1 MKIAVWGEELSAWV
15 ACAQLASYGNTVYL
29 AQGETEPAT
38 SQLRSEPGLL
48 SALQNASFSE
58 RLLVNEEAAIQ
69 AEVHWLSMSP
79 DAAESALE
87 LVERIASASKG
98 PLLIVNQSNFG
109 VGMCDRMQALL
120 SSDLQQ
126 VIYLPDLLQAGQAM
140 QQFVNPEALLI
151 GTESAAAKAQLLAL
165 LRPFHLGQRTIQ
177 QMTCREAEFVKY
189 AITGLLALR
198 LGYINEMAG
207 LCDQLNLD
215 MDAIRRGMSTDK
227 RIGTHY
233 LQPGCGFGGL
243 QFTQYLQG
251 LAELLTGRRGS
262 VLIDTVLAQN
272 EVNKEWPFRTIWQ
285 HYNCNLSGRKVAIW
299 GAAFKAGVADIDN
312 APALRVIDALLAQ
325 GAHICVHD
333 PEAMQAL
340 ADRYAHAPGLSLA
353 TSAYEASVGADALM
367 LLTDWPEYGSPDFP
381 RLKQAMREALII
393 DGRNLYDPQRVQQEG
408 FAYYTRGRNCLSQS
422 ASLSEQSTSEQ
433 RQPA

>member
-1 MKIAVWGEELSAWV
+1 MKISVWGNELSAWV
-15 ACAQLASYGNTVYL
+15 ARAQLASYGNTVFL
-29 AQGETEPAT
+29 ESGETEPVS

-48 SALQNASFSE
+48 AALQNAALHE
-58 RLLVNEEAAIQ
+58 RLSVNSDAALN
-69 AEVHWLSMSP
+69 AEVHWLSMAP
-79 DAAESALE
+79 DESDAALE
-87 LVERIASASKG
+87 LIERIAKNCKG
-98 PLLIVNQSNFG
+98 PLLVVNQSNFG

-120 SSDLQQ
+120 QGELQQ
-126 VIYLPDLLQAGQAM
+126 VVYLPDLLQAGQAM

-151 GTESAAAKAQLLAL
+151 GTDNPTAKARLIAL

-227 RIGTHY
+227 RLGTHY
-233 LQPGCGFGGL
+233 LQPSCGFGGL
-243 QFTQYLQG
+243 QFTRYLQG
-251 LAELLTGRRGS
+251 LAELLSGRQGS

-272 EVNKEWPFRTIWQ
+272 EVNKEWPFRTVWQ
-285 HYNCNLSGRKVAIW
+285 HYNCDLRGRKVAIW

-325 GAHICVHD
+325 GAEICVHD

-340 ADRYAHAPGLSLA
+340 SERYAGVAGISLA
-353 TSAYEASVGADALM
+353 ANAYEACTGAVALM

-381 RLKQAMREALII
+381 RLKQTMNQALII

-408 FAYYTRGRNCLSQS
+408 FAYYTRGRNCLSQD
-422 ASLSEQSTSEQ
+422 
-433 RQPA
+433 PN

>member
-1 MKIAVWGEELSAWV
+1 MKISVWGNELSAWI
-15 ACAQLASYGNTVYL
+15 ARAQLASYGNTVFL
-29 AQGETEPAT
+29 ESGETEPVS

-48 SALQNASFSE
+48 AALQNAALHE
-58 RLLVNEEAAIQ
+58 RLSVDSDAALN
-69 AEVHWLSMSP
+69 AEVHWLSMAP
-79 DAAESALE
+79 DESELALE
-87 LVERIASASKG
+87 LVAHIAKNSKG
-98 PLLIVNQSNFG
+98 PLLVVNQSNFG
-109 VGMCDRMQALL
+109 VGMCDQMQALL
-120 SSDLQQ
+120 GGELQQ
-126 VIYLPDLLQAGQAM
+126 VVYLPDLLQAGQAM

-151 GTESAAAKAQLLAL
+151 GTDNPTAKARLIAL

-233 LQPGCGFGGL
+233 LQPSCGFGGL

-251 LAELLTGRRGS
+251 LAELLSGRQGS

-272 EVNKEWPFRTIWQ
+272 EVNKEWPFRTVWQ
-285 HYNCNLSGRKVAIW
+285 HYNCDLRGRKVAIW

-325 GAHICVHD
+325 GAEICVHD
-333 PEAMQAL
+333 PDAMQAL
-340 ADRYAHAPGLSLA
+340 SERYAGVSGISLA
-353 TSAYEASVGADALM
+353 ANAYEACAGAVALM

-381 RLKQAMREALII
+381 RLKKTMNQALII

-408 FAYYTRGRNCLSQS
+408 FAYYTRGRNCLSRKPS
-422 ASLSEQSTSEQ
+422 
-433 RQPA
+433 

>member
-15 ACAQLASYGNTVYL
+15 ARAQLASYGNTVYL
-29 AQGETEPAT
+29 ASGDTEPVA

-48 SALQNASFSE
+48 SALQQASFNE
-58 RLLVNEEAAIQ
+58 RLIVDETAALA
-69 AEVHWLSMSP
+69 AEVHWLSMAP
-79 DAAESALE
+79 DQAEHALE
-87 LVERIASASKG
+87 LVTRIAKSSAG

-109 VGMCDRMQALL
+109 VGMCDRMQAQL
-120 SSDLQQ
+120 SSELQQ

-151 GTESAAAKAQLLAL
+151 GTDNSSAKARLLAL

-262 VLIDTVLAQN
+262 LLIDTVLAQN
-272 EVNKEWPFRTIWQ
+272 EVNKEWPFRTLWQ
-285 HYNCNLSGRKVAIW
+285 HYNCALHGRKIAIW

-325 GAHICVHD
+325 GAEVCVHD

-340 ADRYAHAPGLSLA
+340 AQRYPQAEKLSLA
-353 TSAYEASVGADALM
+353 TSAYEACKEADALL

-381 RLKQAMREALII
+381 RLKAAMQQALII
-393 DGRNLYDPQRVQQEG
+393 DGRNLYDPHRVQQEG
-408 FAYYTRGRNCLSQS
+408 FVYYTRGRNCLSQP
-422 ASLSEQSTSEQ
+422 ASLSEQTKT
-433 RQPA
+433 A

>member
-1 MKIAVWGEELSAWV
+1 MKITVWGNELSAWV
-15 ACAQLASYGNTVYL
+15 ARAQLASYGNTVYL
-29 AQGETEPAT
+29 ASAESEPVA
-38 SQLRSEPGLL
+38 SQLRSEHGLL
-48 SALQNASFSE
+48 AALQNAALHE
-58 RLLVNEEAAIQ
+58 RLIIDPAAAVR

-79 DAAESALE
+79 DEAETALN
-87 LVERIASASKG
+87 LVEQIAQSCEG
-98 PLLIVNQSNFG
+98 PLLVVNQGNFG

-120 SSDLQQ
+120 KGELQQ
-126 VIYLPDLLQAGQAM
+126 VVYLPDLLQAGQAM

-151 GTESAAAKAQLLAL
+151 GTDNPTAKARLIAL

-198 LGYINEMAG
+198 LGYINELAG
-207 LCDQLNLD
+207 LCDQLGLD

-233 LQPGCGFGGL
+233 LQPSCGFGGL

-251 LAELLTGRRGS
+251 LAELLSGRRGS

-272 EVNKEWPFRTIWQ
+272 EVNKEWPFRTLWQ
-285 HYNCNLSGRKVAIW
+285 HYNCDLRGRKIAIW

-325 GAHICVHD
+325 GALICLHD

-340 ADRYAHAPGLSLA
+340 SERYAGTPGLSLA
-353 TSAYEASVGADALM
+353 ANAYEACSGAVALL

-381 RLKQAMREALII
+381 RLKQAMNQALII

-408 FAYYTRGRNCLSQS
+408 FAYYTRGRNCLSRGQS
-422 ASLSEQSTSEQ
+422 
-433 RQPA
+433 

>member
-1 MKIAVWGEELSAWV
+1 MKITVWGNELSAWV
-15 ACAQLASYGNTVYL
+15 ARAQLASYGNTVYL
-29 AQGETEPAT
+29 ASAESEPVA

-48 SALQNASFSE
+48 AALQNAALHE
-58 RLLVNEEAAIQ
+58 RLIIDPAAAVR

-79 DAAESALE
+79 DEAEMALS
-87 LVERIASASKG
+87 LVGQIAQSCEG
-98 PLLIVNQSNFG
+98 PLLVVNQSNFG

-120 SSDLQQ
+120 KGELQQ
-126 VIYLPDLLQAGQAM
+126 VVYLPDLLQAGQAM

-151 GTESAAAKAQLLAL
+151 GTDNPTAKARLIAL

-198 LGYINEMAG
+198 LGYINELAG
-207 LCDQLNLD
+207 LCDQLSLD

-233 LQPGCGFGGL
+233 LQPSCGFGGL

-251 LAELLTGRRGS
+251 LAELLSGRRGS

-272 EVNKEWPFRTIWQ
+272 EVNKEWPFRTLWQ
-285 HYNCNLSGRKVAIW
+285 HYNCDLRGRTVAIW

-325 GAHICVHD
+325 GAQICVHD

-340 ADRYAHAPGLSLA
+340 SERYAGTQGLSLA
-353 TSAYEASVGADALM
+353 ANAYEACSGAVALL

-381 RLKQAMREALII
+381 RLKQTMNQALII

-408 FAYYTRGRNCLSQS
+408 FAYYTRGRNCLSRGQS
-422 ASLSEQSTSEQ
+422 
-433 RQPA
+433 

>member
-1 MKIAVWGEELSAWV
+1 MKITVWGQELSAWV
-15 ACAQLASYGNTVYL
+15 ARAQLASYGNTVYL
-29 AQGETEPAT
+29 ATGETEPVA

-48 SALQNASFSE
+48 SALQLAQFNE
-58 RLLVNEEAAIQ
+58 RLIVDEQLALT
-69 AEVHWLSMSP
+69 AEVHWFSMSP
-79 DAAESALE
+79 DDADYALE
-87 LVERIASASKG
+87 LVKTIAQTISG

-109 VGMCDRMQALL
+109 VGMCDLMQAQLG
-120 SSDLQQ
+120 SELQQ
-126 VIYLPDLLQAGQAM
+126 VVYLPDLLQAGQAM
-140 QQFVNPEALLI
+140 QQFVTPEALLI
-151 GTESAAAKAQLLAL
+151 GTDSSTAKASLLAL

-272 EVNKEWPFRTIWQ
+272 EVNKEWPFRTLWQ
-285 HYNCNLSGRKVAIW
+285 HYNCELENRRIAIW

-325 GAHICVHD
+325 GAEVCVHD

-340 ADRYAHAPGLSLA
+340 AERYPKTQKFSLA
-353 TSAYEASVGADALM
+353 TSAYDACKQADALL

-381 RLKQAMREALII
+381 RLKRSMQQALII
-393 DGRNLYDPQRVQQEG
+393 DGRNLYDPHRVQQEG
-408 FAYYTRGRNCLSQS
+408 FVYYTRGRNCLSHP
-422 ASLSEQSTSEQ
+422 ASLSEQTET
-433 RQPA
+433 A

>member
-15 ACAQLASYGNTVYL
+15 ARAQLASYGNTVYI
-29 AQGETEPAT
+29 ASGDTEPVA

-48 SALQNASFSE
+48 SALQQARFNE
-58 RLLVNEEAAIQ
+58 RLIVDEAASLA
-69 AEVHWLSMSP
+69 AEVHWLSMAP
-79 DAAESALE
+79 DQAEQALE
-87 LVERIASASKG
+87 LVTQIAKVSAG

-109 VGMCDRMQALL
+109 VGMCDRMQAQLG
-120 SSDLQQ
+120 SELQQ

-151 GTESAAAKAQLLAL
+151 GTDNSAAKARLLGL

-233 LQPGCGFGGL
+233 LQPSCGFGGL

-262 VLIDTVLAQN
+262 LLIDTVLAQN
-272 EVNKEWPFRTIWQ
+272 EVNKEWPFRTLWQ
-285 HYNCNLSGRKVAIW
+285 HYNCALRGRKVAIW

-325 GAHICVHD
+325 GAEVCVHD

-340 ADRYAHAPGLSLA
+340 AQRYSQAEKLSLA
-353 TSAYEASVGADALM
+353 TSAYEACKQADALL

-381 RLKQAMREALII
+381 RLKASMQQALII
-393 DGRNLYDPQRVQQEG
+393 DGRNLYDPHRVQQEG
-408 FAYYTRGRNCLSQS
+408 FVYYTRGRNCLSQP
-422 ASLSEQSTSEQ
+422 ASLSEQTKT
-433 RQPA
+433 A

>member
-1 MKIAVWGEELSAWV
+1 MKISVWGNELSAWV
-15 ACAQLASYGNTVYL
+15 ARAQLASYGNTVFL
-29 AQGETEPAT
+29 ESGETEPVS

-48 SALQNASFSE
+48 AALQNAALHE
-58 RLLVNEEAAIQ
+58 RLSVNSDAALN
-69 AEVHWLSMSP
+69 AEVHWLSMAP
-79 DAAESALE
+79 DESDAALE
-87 LVERIASASKG
+87 LIERIAKNCKG
-98 PLLIVNQSNFG
+98 PLLVVNQSNFG

-120 SSDLQQ
+120 QGELQQ
-126 VIYLPDLLQAGQAM
+126 VVYLPDLLQAGQAM

-151 GTESAAAKAQLLAL
+151 GTDNPTAKARLIAL

-233 LQPGCGFGGL
+233 LQPSCGFGGL

-251 LAELLTGRRGS
+251 LAELLSGRQGS

-272 EVNKEWPFRTIWQ
+272 EVNKEWPFRTVWQ
-285 HYNCNLSGRKVAIW
+285 HYNCDLRGRKVAIW

-325 GAHICVHD
+325 GAEICVHD

-340 ADRYAHAPGLSLA
+340 SERYAGVSGISLA
-353 TSAYEASVGADALM
+353 ANAYEACTGAVALM

-381 RLKQAMREALII
+381 RLKQTMNQALII

-408 FAYYTRGRNCLSQS
+408 FAYYTRGRNCLSQD
-422 ASLSEQSTSEQ
+422 
-433 RQPA
+433 PN

>member
-1 MKIAVWGEELSAWV
+1 MKISVWGNELSAWI
-15 ACAQLASYGNTVYL
+15 ARAQLASYGNTVFL
-29 AQGETEPAT
+29 ESGETEPVS

-48 SALQNASFSE
+48 AALQNAALHE
-58 RLLVNEEAAIQ
+58 RLSIDSDAAFN
-69 AEVHWLSMSP
+69 AEVHWLSMAP
-79 DAAESALE
+79 DESELALD
-87 LVERIASASKG
+87 LVARIAKNSTG
-98 PLLIVNQSNFG
+98 PLLVVNQSNFG
-109 VGMCDRMQALL
+109 VGMCDQMQALL
-120 SSDLQQ
+120 QGELQQ
-126 VIYLPDLLQAGQAM
+126 VVYLPDLLQAGQAM

-151 GTESAAAKAQLLAL
+151 GTDNPTAKARLIAL

-233 LQPGCGFGGL
+233 LQPSCGFGGL

-251 LAELLTGRRGS
+251 LAELLSGRQGS

-272 EVNKEWPFRTIWQ
+272 EVNKEWPFRTVWQ
-285 HYNCNLSGRKVAIW
+285 HYNCDLRGRKVAIW

-325 GAHICVHD
+325 GAEICAHD

-340 ADRYAHAPGLSLA
+340 SERYAGVSGISLA
-353 TSAYEASVGADALM
+353 ANAYDACAGAVALM

-381 RLKQAMREALII
+381 RLKKTMNQALII

-408 FAYYTRGRNCLSQS
+408 FAYYTRDRNCLSRKPS
-422 ASLSEQSTSEQ
+422 
-433 RQPA
+433 

>member
-1 MKIAVWGEELSAWV
+1 MKISVWGNELSAWV
-15 ACAQLASYGNTVYL
+15 ARAQLASYGNTVFL
-29 AQGETEPAT
+29 ESGETEPVS

-48 SALQNASFSE
+48 AALQNAALHE
-58 RLLVNEEAAIQ
+58 RLSVNSDAALN
-69 AEVHWLSMSP
+69 AEVHWLSMAP
-79 DAAESALE
+79 DESDAALE
-87 LVERIASASKG
+87 LIERIAKNCKG
-98 PLLIVNQSNFG
+98 PLLVVNQSNFG

-120 SSDLQQ
+120 QGELQQ
-126 VIYLPDLLQAGQAM
+126 VVYLPDLLQAGQAM

-151 GTESAAAKAQLLAL
+151 GTDNPTAKARLIAL

-177 QMTCREAEFVKY
+177 QMTRREAEFVKY

-233 LQPGCGFGGL
+233 LQPSCGFGGL

-251 LAELLTGRRGS
+251 LAELLSGRQGS

-272 EVNKEWPFRTIWQ
+272 EVNKEWPFRTVWQ
-285 HYNCNLSGRKVAIW
+285 HYNCDLRGRKVAIW

-325 GAHICVHD
+325 GAEICVHD

-340 ADRYAHAPGLSLA
+340 SERYAGVSGISLA
-353 TSAYEASVGADALM
+353 ANAYEACTGAVALM

-381 RLKQAMREALII
+381 RLKQTMNQALII

-408 FAYYTRGRNCLSQS
+408 FAYYTRGRNCLSQD
-422 ASLSEQSTSEQ
+422 
-433 RQPA
+433 PN

>member
-1 MKIAVWGEELSAWV
+1 MKISVWGNELSAWI
-15 ACAQLASYGNTVYL
+15 ARAQLASYGNTVFL
-29 AQGETEPAT
+29 ESGETEPVS

-48 SALQNASFSE
+48 AALQNAALHE
-58 RLLVNEEAAIQ
+58 RLSVDSDAALN
-69 AEVHWLSMSP
+69 AEVHWLSMAP
-79 DAAESALE
+79 DESELALE
-87 LVERIASASKG
+87 LVAHIAKNSKG
-98 PLLIVNQSNFG
+98 PLLVVNQSNFG
-109 VGMCDRMQALL
+109 VGMCDQMQALL
-120 SSDLQQ
+120 GGELQQ
-126 VIYLPDLLQAGQAM
+126 VVYLPDLLQAGQAM

-151 GTESAAAKAQLLAL
+151 GTDNPTAKARLIAL

-233 LQPGCGFGGL
+233 LQPSCGFGGL

-251 LAELLTGRRGS
+251 LAELLSGRQGS

-272 EVNKEWPFRTIWQ
+272 EVNKEWPFRTVWQ
-285 HYNCNLSGRKVAIW
+285 HYNCDLRGRKVAIW

-325 GAHICVHD
+325 GAEICVHD

-340 ADRYAHAPGLSLA
+340 SERYAGVSGISLA
-353 TSAYEASVGADALM
+353 ANAYEACTGAVALM

-381 RLKQAMREALII
+381 RLKQTMNQALII

-408 FAYYTRGRNCLSQS
+408 FAYYTRGRNCLSQD
-422 ASLSEQSTSEQ
+422 
-433 RQPA
+433 PN

>member
-15 ACAQLASYGNTVYL
+15 ARAQLASYGNTVYI
-29 AQGETEPAT
+29 AQGEAEPLT

-48 SALQNASFSE
+48 SSLQNASFNE
-58 RLLVNEEAAIQ
+58 RLVVDFDAAMA

-79 DAAESALE
+79 DEADKALE
-87 LVERIASASKG
+87 LVEQIASASKG

-120 SSDLQQ
+120 SSELQQ
-126 VIYLPDLLQAGQAM
+126 VTYLPDLLQAGQAM

-151 GTESAAAKAQLLAL
+151 GTDNASARARLLAL

-177 QMTCREAEFVKY
+177 QMSCREAEFVKY

-233 LQPGCGFGGL
+233 LQPSCGFGGL

-272 EVNKEWPFRTIWQ
+272 EVNKEWPFRTLWQ
-285 HYNCNLSGRKVAIW
+285 HYSCNLSGRKVAIW
-299 GAAFKAGVADIDN
+299 GAAFKSGVADIDN

-325 GAHICVHD
+325 GCEICVHD

-340 ADRYAHAPGLSLA
+340 AERYPNSPGLSLA
-353 TSAYEASVGADALM
+353 TSAYRAAVDADALM
-367 LLTDWPEYGSPDFP
+367 LLTDWPEYASPDFP
-381 RLKQAMREALII
+381 RLKQSMREALII

-422 ASLSEQSTSEQ
+422 ASLSEQREREQ
-433 RQPA
+433 RETA

>member
-1 MKIAVWGEELSAWV
+1 MKIAVWGNELSAWV
-15 ACAQLASYGNTVYL
+15 ARAQLASYGNSVYIES
-29 AQGETEPAT
+29 GDIEPVS

-48 SALQNASFSE
+48 
-58 RLLVNEEAAIQ
+58 AAIQ
-69 AEVHWLSMSP
+69 QAALHERIIADPQAAMSAEVHWLCMAP
-79 DAAESALE
+79 DEDEKALE
-87 LVERIASASKG
+87 LIQRISRSAMG
-98 PLLIVNQSNFG
+98 PLLVVNQSNFG
-109 VGMCDRMQALL
+109 VGMCDRMQAMLK
-120 SSDLQQ
+120 SEQQQ
-126 VIYLPDLLQAGQAM
+126 VVYLPDLLQAGQAM
-140 QQFVNPEALLI
+140 AQFANPEALLI
-151 GTESAAAKAQLLAL
+151 GSENSAAQARLVAL

-177 QMTCREAEFVKY
+177 HMACREAEFVKY

-233 LQPGCGFGGL
+233 LQPSCGFGGL

-251 LAELLTGRRGS
+251 LAELLSGRRGS
-262 VLIDTVLAQN
+262 ILIDTVLAQN
-272 EVNKEWPFRTIWQ
+272 EVNKEWPFRTLWQ
-285 HYNCNLSGRKVAIW
+285 HYNCDLRGRKVAIW

-325 GAHICVHD
+325 GAQICVHD

-340 ADRYAHAPGLSLA
+340 SERYKQTKGIQLAPN
-353 TSAYEASVGADALM
+353 AYEACDGAAALL

-381 RLKQAMREALII
+381 RLMECMSQAVII
-393 DGRNLYDPQRVQQEG
+393 DGRNLYDPKRVQEEG
-408 FAYYTRGRNCLSQS
+408 FIYYTRGRNCLS
-422 ASLSEQSTSEQ
+422 AG
-433 RQPA
+433 RPK

>member
-1 MKIAVWGEELSAWV
+1 MKISVWGNELSAWI
-15 ACAQLASYGNTVYL
+15 ARAQLASYGNTVFIES
-29 AQGETEPAT
+29 GESEPVA

-48 SALQNASFSE
+48 AALQNAALHE
-58 RLLVNEEAAIQ
+58 RLIVDADAAMS
-69 AEVHWLSMSP
+69 AEVHWLSMAP
-79 DAAESALE
+79 DESDEALD
-87 LVERIASASKG
+87 LVERIARNTKG
-98 PLLIVNQSNFG
+98 PLLVVNQSNFG

-120 SSDLQQ
+120 EGELQQ
-126 VIYLPDLLQAGQAM
+126 VVYLPDLLQAGQAM

-151 GTESAAAKAQLLAL
+151 GTDNPTAKARLIAL

-233 LQPGCGFGGL
+233 LQPSCGFGGL

-251 LAELLTGRRGS
+251 LAELLSGRRGS

-272 EVNKEWPFRTIWQ
+272 EVNKEWPFRTVWQ
-285 HYNCNLSGRKVAIW
+285 HYNCDLRGRKVAIW

-325 GAHICVHD
+325 GAEICVHD

-340 ADRYAHAPGLSLA
+340 SERYANVSGIALA
-353 TSAYEASVGADALM
+353 ANSYEACTGAVALM
-367 LLTDWPEYGSPDFP
+367 LLTDWPEYGSPDFV
-381 RLKQAMREALII
+381 RLKQTMNQALII

-408 FAYYTRGRNCLSQS
+408 FAYYTRGRNCLSQD
-422 ASLSEQSTSEQ
+422 
-433 RQPA
+433 PN

>member
-1 MKIAVWGEELSAWV
+1 MKISVWGNELSAWV
-15 ACAQLASYGNTVYL
+15 ARAQLASYGNTVFL
-29 AQGETEPAT
+29 ESGDTEPLA

-48 SALQNASFSE
+48 PALQNGALHE
-58 RLLVNEEAAIQ
+58 RLVVDAQAALA
-69 AEVHWLSMSP
+69 AEVHWLSMAP
-79 DAAESALE
+79 DEADAALAL
-87 LVERIASASKG
+87 VKRIAKQTKG
-98 PLLIVNQSNFG
+98 PVLVVNQSNFG

-120 SSDLQQ
+120 NGELQQ
-126 VIYLPDLLQAGQAM
+126 VVYLPDLLQAGQAM

-151 GTESAAAKAQLLAL
+151 GTDSPSAKARLIAL

-233 LQPGCGFGGL
+233 LQPSCGFGGL

-251 LAELLTGRRGS
+251 LAELLSGRQGS

-285 HYNCNLSGRKVAIW
+285 HYNCDLRGRRVAIW

-325 GAHICVHD
+325 GAEICVHD

-340 ADRYAHAPGLSLA
+340 SDRYASTQGIRLA
-353 TSAYEASVGADALM
+353 ANAYEACEGAAALM

-381 RLKQAMREALII
+381 RLKQTMNQALII

-408 FAYYTRGRNCLSQS
+408 FVYYTRGRNCLSK
-422 ASLSEQSTSEQ
+422 T
-433 RQPA
+433 

>member
-1 MKIAVWGEELSAWV
+1 MKISVWGNELSAWI
-15 ACAQLASYGNTVYL
+15 ARAQLASYGNTVFIES
-29 AQGETEPAT
+29 GESEPVA

-48 SALQNASFSE
+48 GALQNATLHE
-58 RLLVNEEAAIQ
+58 RLIVDTGAAIN
-69 AEVHWLSMSP
+69 AEVHWLSMAP
-79 DAAESALE
+79 DESDAALE
-87 LVERIASASKG
+87 LVGRIAKNTQG
-98 PLLIVNQSNFG
+98 PLLVVNQSNFG

-120 SSDLQQ
+120 QSELQQ
-126 VIYLPDLLQAGQAM
+126 VVYLPDLLQAGQAM

-151 GTESAAAKAQLLAL
+151 GTDNPTAQARLIAL

-177 QMTCREAEFVKY
+177 QMSCREAEFVKY

-233 LQPGCGFGGL
+233 LQPSCGFGGL
-243 QFTQYLQG
+243 QFTQYLKG
-251 LAELLTGRRGS
+251 LAELLSGRQGS

-272 EVNKEWPFRTIWQ
+272 EVNKEWPFRTLWQ
-285 HYNCNLSGRKVAIW
+285 HYNCDLRGRKVAIW

-325 GAHICVHD
+325 GAEICVHD

-340 ADRYAHAPGLSLA
+340 SERYAGVSGIALA
-353 TSAYEASVGADALM
+353 TNAYEACTGAVAML

-381 RLKQAMREALII
+381 RLKQTMNQPLII

-408 FAYYTRGRNCLSQS
+408 FIYYTRGRNCLSQDPS
-422 ASLSEQSTSEQ
+422 
-433 RQPA
+433 